1 VRRDQL
7 SNQQVK
13 AIRAV
18 ARFSYIR
25 CFSLACA
32 ARIFF
37 CLFELSSA
45 GRSWSYRDMTMTSV
59 PTLTTG
65 AFDRRV
71 RVSRLSFFARR
82 ETVNPGDLFRQ
93 ASAQQISMKPDHYD
107 PIAAA
112 LKEDI
117 GEGDITTDFFVPETL
132 HATGRITAR
141 EKAIVAGIGAAA
153 EVFRRVDPSID
164 IQLLRREGD
173 EVVAGDI
180 IIEVRGLARSILK
193 AERVALNFLQRLC
206 GIATLTRQFVDAVG
220 NHPAKILDTRKTTPG
235 LRTLEK
241 AAVVAGGGVN
251 HRFGLHDMV
260 LVKDNHLATFGGLS
274 SFADRIR
281 QLRQE
286 RPNICIE
293 VEADDL
299 EQARAFAEVDG
310 IDVILLDNMTPAQ
323 IREAVALR
331 KDKVEFEAS
340 GGITLK
346 SVKRIAATGVDYI
359 SIGGLTNAARAIDI
373 GLEMTQV
380 PG

>member
-1 VRRDQL
+1 MR
-7 SNQQVK
+7 
-13 AIRAV
+13 
-18 ARFSYIR
+18 
-25 CFSLACA
+25 
-32 ARIFF
+32 
-37 CLFELSSA
+37 
-45 GRSWSYRDMTMTSV
+45 
-59 PTLTTG
+59 
-65 AFDRRV
+65 
-71 RVSRLSFFARR
+71 
-82 ETVNPGDLFRQ
+82 
-93 ASAQQISMKPDHYD
+93 PDHYD

-117 GEGDITTDFFVPETL
+117 GQGDITTDFFVPEPL
-132 HATGRITAR
+132 HATGRIAAR
-141 EKAIVAGIGAAA
+141 ENAIIAGTGAAV
-153 EVFRRVDPSID
+153 EVFQRVDPSID
-164 IQLLRREGD
+164 VQIIRRDGD

-206 GIATLTRQFVDAVG
+206 GIATLTRQFVDAIG
-220 NHPAKILDTRKTTPG
+220 NHRTKILDTRKTTPG
-235 LRTLEK
+235 LRALEK

-251 HRFGLHDMV
+251 HRFGLYDMV

-274 SFADRIR
+274 SFPDRIR
-281 QLRQE
+281 QLRQG
-286 RPNICIE
+286 RPNIRIE

-323 IREAVALR
+323 MREAVALR
-331 KDKVEFEAS
+331 KGNIQFEAS

-346 SVKRIAATGVDYI
+346 NVKRIAATGVDYI

-373 GLEMTQV
+373 GLEMTHV